1 VDVNAHLRREFEQ
14 EHLLIRLLLTVVG
27 ATVAMLGS
35 FMAWTHGLANT
46 AGPITEGRIGGD
58 GKYTA
63 MLALAVLACTAW
75 FVARPSRRS
84 ALVTTIASAI
94 LFVVSV
100 GEWMSVSDH
109 VQSVNHD
116 NGLFATA
123 SVAAGS
129 WIVMLGAA
137 LALAGSI
144 WTLRIDR

>member
-1 VDVNAHLRREFEQ
+1 MGISAHLRREFEQ

-27 ATVAMLGS
+27 AAVAMVGS
-35 FMAWTHGLANT
+35 FMAWTHGMANT
-46 AGPITEGRIGGD
+46 AGPVTEGRIGGD

-63 MLALAVLACTAW
+63 VLALAVLACTAW
-75 FVARPSRRS
+75 YVARPSRRS
-84 ALVTTIASAI
+84 ALATTFASTI

-100 GEWMSVSDH
+100 GEWTSILDH

-144 WTLRIDR
+144 WTMRIDR